1 MKSKGLVKETRSRS
15 MWLLYQVFN
24 TLNDNLQNSLSF
36 CLFLVCTG
44 AVAAGTLLGWT
55 SNISA
60 EMKEGNYND
69 LPIDDSV
76 LGWIGSFTALGAMLM
91 CFPIGI
97 ICDFLGRKLTML
109 LLIVPFCIGWLLLIF
124 AKSLVMV
131 YIGRFVT
138 GMAGGA
144 FCVTAPLYTSE
155 IAEKEVRGALG
166 SYFQL
171 FLTIGILFSYV
182 LATFVNI
189 LTYNIVLA
197 IVPLVFGVV
206 FVLQPETPVY
216 LLKKD
221 KENEARKVLRKLRGN
236 NYDVDAELKSMKL
249 SIENDAKLK
258 VPFTQSIKKKATQR
272 AFLISFGL
280 MFFQQLSGINAVIFY
295 TGDIF
300 IAAGSSLDSKY
311 ATIIVGVIQVAATF
325 VSSLVVDKFGRKLL
339 LLGSDF
345 FMAISGILLGIFF
358 SITDYKLADQE
369 TIDKISFLP
378 ILALS
383 IFLIVFS
390 LGFGP
395 IPWMISAEV
404 YPAEVKSSA
413 SSAAGTFNWFLA
425 FLVTKFYI
433 DVKNAVGGD
442 VTFYIFSAISLVGT
456 AFIYFIVP
464 ETKGKSLEQIQIEL
478 GGEEQQK
485 KGVDNEGFSP

>member
-1 MKSKGLVKETRSRS
+1 M
-15 MWLLYQVFN
+15 
-24 TLNDNLQNSLSF
+24 
-36 CLFLVCTG
+36 
-44 AVAAGTLLGWT
+44 AAGTLLGWT

-69 LPIDDSV
+69 LSIDDSV

-109 LLIVPFCIGWLLLIF
+109 LLIVPFCIGWLLLILGR
-124 AKSLVMV
+124 SLVLV

-182 LATFVNI
+182 LAKFVDI

-197 IVPLVFGVV
+197 IIPLVFGLV
-206 FVLQPETPVY
+206 FILQPETPVY
-216 LLKKD
+216 LLKKNRD
-221 KENEARKVLRKLRGN
+221 NEARKVLQRLRGR

-249 SIENDAKLK
+249 VMENDAKLRI
-258 VPFTQSIKKKATQR
+258 PFSQSIKKKATQR

-300 IAAGSSLDSKY
+300 LAAGSSLDSKD
-311 ATIIVGVIQVAATF
+311 ATIIIGVIQVVATF
-325 VSSLVVDKFGRKLL
+325 VSSLVVDRFGRKIL

-345 FMAISGILLGIFF
+345 FMAVSGILIGIFF
-358 SITDYKLADQE
+358 TIKDRNLADQE
-369 TIDKISFLP
+369 TIDRIAFIP

-442 VTFYIFSAISLVGT
+442 VTFYIFSAISLAGT
-456 AFIYFIVP
+456 VFIYFFVP
-464 ETKGKSLEQIQIEL
+464 ETKGKTLEQIQIEL
-478 GGEEQQK
+478 GADKEVQK

>member
-1 MKSKGLVKETRSRS
+1 MINST
-15 MWLLYQVFN
+15 
-24 TLNDNLQNSLSF
+24 TLF
-36 CLFLVCTG
+36 CYLHLHLILVCIG

-55 SNISA
+55 SNIST
-60 EMKEGNYND
+60 EMKDGKYND
-69 LPIDDSV
+69 LAIDDSV
-76 LGWIGSFTALGAMLM
+76 LGWIGSFTTLGAMLM

-97 ICDFLGRKLTML
+97 ICDILGRKLTML
-109 LLIVPFCIGWLLLIF
+109 LLIIPFCVGWLLLIF
-124 AKSLVMV
+124 ANSIVMV
-131 YIGRFVT
+131 YIGRFIT

-171 FLTIGILFSYV
+171 FLTVGILFSYL
-182 LATFVNI
+182 LAKYTEI
-189 LTYNIVLA
+189 ETYNIVLA
-197 IVPLVFGVV
+197 IIPLVFGIV

-216 LLKKD
+216 LLKKNKD
-221 KENEARKVLRKLRGN
+221 NEARKVLKRLRGSH
-236 NYDVDAELKSMKL
+236 YDVDAELKVMKQT
-249 SIENDAKLK
+249 IENDARVKI
-258 VPFTQSIKKKATQR
+258 PFTQSIKKKATQR

-300 IAAGSSLDSKY
+300 TAAGATLDSKD
-311 ATIIVGVIQVAATF
+311 ATVIVGAIQVAATF
-325 VSSLVVDKFGRKLL
+325 VSSLVVDKFGRKIL

-345 FMAISGILLGIFF
+345 FMAVSGILLGIFF
-358 SITDYKLADQE
+358 TIKNHELADAE

-383 IFLIVFS
+383 VFLIVFS

-433 DVKNAVGGD
+433 DISNAVGGD
-442 VTFYIFSAISLVGT
+442 VTFYIFSAISLAGT
-456 AFIYFIVP
+456 VFIYFMVP
-464 ETKGKSLEQIQIEL
+464 ETKGKTLEQIQIEL
-478 GGEEQQK
+478 GGREEEK
-485 KGVDNEGFSP
+485 EGVVNKGFSP

>member
-1 MKSKGLVKETRSRS
+1 M
-15 MWLLYQVFN
+15 LLFIIFIFYY
-24 TLNDNLQNSLSF
+24 L
-36 CLFLVCTG
+36 LFLVCTG

-55 SNISA
+55 SNIST
-60 EMKEGNYND
+60 EMKEGKYND
-69 LPIDDSV
+69 LVIDDSV

-97 ICDFLGRKLTML
+97 ICDYLGRKLTML
-109 LLIVPFCIGWLLLIF
+109 LLIIPFCVGWLLLIF
-124 AKSLVMV
+124 ATNLEMV
-131 YIGRFVT
+131 YVGRFIT

-171 FLTIGILFSYV
+171 FLTVGILFAYLLAKYV
-182 LATFVNI
+182 EI

-197 IVPLVFGVV
+197 IIPLVFGVV

-216 LLKKD
+216 LLKKNKD
-221 KENEARKVLRKLRGN
+221 SEARKVLKRLRGSS
-236 NYDVDAELKSMKL
+236 YDVDAELKIMKQT
-249 SIENDAKLK
+249 IENDAKLK
-258 VPFTQSIKKKATQR
+258 VPFTQSIKKTATKR

-280 MFFQQLSGINAVIFY
+280 MLFQQLSGVNAVIFY

-300 IAAGSSLDSKY
+300 EAAGSTLDSKD
-311 ATIIVGVIQVAATF
+311 ATVIVGAIQVVATF
-325 VSSLVVDKFGRKLL
+325 VSSLVVDKFGRKIL

-345 FMAISGILLGIFF
+345 FMAISGILLGVFF
-358 SITDYKLADQE
+358 TIKDHELADQE
-369 TIDKISFLP
+369 TVDSISFLP

-383 IFLIVFS
+383 VFLIVFS

-395 IPWMISAEV
+395 IPWMISSEV
-404 YPAEVKSSA
+404 FPAEVKSSA

-433 DVKNAVGGD
+433 DVKNGVGGD
-442 VTFYIFSAISLVGT
+442 VTFYIFSVISLLGT
-456 AFIYFIVP
+456 VFIYFIVP
-464 ETKGKSLEQIQIEL
+464 ETKGKSLEQIQVEL
-478 GGEEQQK
+478 SGGKQEK
-485 KGVDNEGFSP
+485 KGVDNQGFSP